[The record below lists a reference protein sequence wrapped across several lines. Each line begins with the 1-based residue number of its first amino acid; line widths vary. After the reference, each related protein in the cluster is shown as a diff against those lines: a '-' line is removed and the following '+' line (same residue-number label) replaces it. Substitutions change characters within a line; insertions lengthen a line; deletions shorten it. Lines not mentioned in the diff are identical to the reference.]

1 MAASINMK
9 HYIYKTIKQNKQ
21 FIRFCIVGGICTL
34 LDASIYYLF
43 CNSLG
48 YTKSIIMGYLISLC
62 LNYILTTY
70 WTFSS
75 KPTLLNAIGV
85 IVVHLINCFIVR
97 LGLMHLFIDAS
108 PPSPSA
114 GSRQHRLTLYSR
126 LVTSNKVVAVNLLT
140 TDCCWYIAGK

>member
-1 MAASINMK
+1 MLFRS
-9 HYIYKTIKQNKQ
+9 IKQNKQ

-97 LGLMHLFIDAS
+97 LGLMHLFIDVFDFNNSIA
-108 PPSPSA
+108 
-114 GSRQHRLTLYSR
+114 
-126 LVTSNKVVAVNLLT
+126 
-140 TDCCWYIAGK
+140 YIPTIIISILFSFCAIRFVYQLKS

>member
-97 LGLMHLFIDAS
+97 LGLMHLFIDVFDFNNSIAYIPTIIIS
-108 PPSPSA
+108 ILFS
-114 GSRQHRLTLYSR
+114 
-126 LVTSNKVVAVNLLT
+126 
-140 TDCCWYIAGK
+140 CCAIRFVYQLKS